1 MTHGTQGKSAPT
13 PPTFLPAFV
22 SVLGNHSPPAQQ
34 EPRLVQ
40 GFVISRTAA
49 LLLST
54 WAQIVFQEPGVLT
67 SRDELLQRTRKA
79 PLGSDSSCPG
89 PRRP

>member
-1 MTHGTQGKSAPT
+1 MTHGTQGKNAPT

-40 GFVISRTAA
+40 GVVISRPAA

-54 WAQIVFQEPGVLT
+54 WAQIALSGPWGLDKQGWAASKSQEGT
-67 SRDELLQRTRKA
+67 TGE
-79 PLGSDSSCPG
+79 
-89 PRRP
+89 